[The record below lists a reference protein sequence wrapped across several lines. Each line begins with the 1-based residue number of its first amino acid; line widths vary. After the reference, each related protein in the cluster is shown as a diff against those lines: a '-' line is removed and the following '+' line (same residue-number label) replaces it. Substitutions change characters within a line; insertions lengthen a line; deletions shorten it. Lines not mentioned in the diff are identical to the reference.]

1 MAIKIEKTFQVEEPL
16 ERVWKFLSDPRKV
29 ANCVPG
35 VQITEAVDDRTYKG
49 LIKVQVGPSITDYKG
64 QARIERLDEQSH
76 EIEMVGK
83 GQDVRGKGSASMK
96 MTGKV
101 RSLPEG
107 GSEVVTVSEVTVVGL
122 LAQLGARM
130 INEVS
135 NKMFEQF
142 TVNLQRQLEKERL
155 AESGSAPSQPQ
166 ESNAE
171 AQPIKAL
178 PLVSSALWEGI
189 ARSMKQI
196 FRGPKE
202 RLCIESEVGG
212 IRWLQKDL
220 DARRE

>member
-1 MAIKIEKTFQVEEPL
+1 MAIKIEKVFQVQEPL
-16 ERVWKFLSDPRKV
+16 ESVWKFLSDPLKV
-29 ANCVPG
+29 AKCVPG
-35 VQITEAVDDRTYKG
+35 AQITEAVDDRTYKG

-64 QARIERLDEQSH
+64 QLRIERQDDQAH

-101 RSLPEG
+101 RSLQEG
-107 GSEVVTVSEVTVVGL
+107 SSEIITVSEVNVVGL

-135 NKMFEQF
+135 SKMFEQF

-155 AESGSAPSQPQ
+155 VESGSAPSQPE

-178 PLVSSALWEGI
+178 PLVASALGEGI
-189 ARSMKQI
+189 ARSVKQI

-202 RLCIESEVGG
+202 H
-212 IRWLQKDL
+212 
-220 DARRE
+220 

>member
-1 MAIKIEKTFQVEEPL
+1 MAIKIEKVFQVQEPL
-16 ERVWKFLSDPRKV
+16 ESVWKFLSDPLKV
-29 ANCVPG
+29 AKCVPG
-35 VQITEAVDDRTYKG
+35 AQITEAVDDRTYKG

-64 QARIERLDEQSH
+64 QLRIERQDDQAH

-107 GSEVVTVSEVTVVGL
+107 ASEVVTVSEVNVVGL

-142 TVNLQRQLEKERL
+142 TINLVRQLEKERSV
-155 AESGSAPSQPQ
+155 ESASAPSQP
-166 ESNAE
+166 EENAAE

-178 PLVSSALWEGI
+178 PLVASAIGEGI
-189 ARSMKQI
+189 ARSVKQI
-196 FRGPKE
+196 FGGPKE
-202 RLCIESEVGG
+202 P
-212 IRWLQKDL
+212 
-220 DARRE
+220 

>member
-1 MAIKIEKTFQVEEPL
+1 MAIKIEKTFQVQEPL
-16 ERVWKFLSDPRKV
+16 ERVWKFLSDPIKV
-29 ANCVPG
+29 AKCVPG
-35 VQITEAVDDRTYKG
+35 AQITETVDDRTFKG

-64 QARIERLDEQSH
+64 QLHIERLDEQSH

-101 RSLPEG
+101 RSLPER
-107 GSEVVTVSEVTVVGL
+107 GSEVVTVSEVSVVGL

-155 AESGSAPSQPQ
+155 AESGSAPSQPE

-178 PLVSSALWEGI
+178 PLVASAIGEGI
-189 ARSMKQI
+189 ARSVKQI

-202 RLCIESEVGG
+202 P
-212 IRWLQKDL
+212 
-220 DARRE
+220 

>member
-1 MAIKIEKTFQVEEPL
+1 MAIKIEKVFQVQEPL
-16 ERVWKFLSDPRKV
+16 ESVWKFLSDPLKV
-29 ANCVPG
+29 AKCVPG
-35 VQITEAVDDRTYKG
+35 AQITEAVDDRTYKG

-64 QARIERLDEQSH
+64 QVRIERLDDQAH

-107 GSEVVTVSEVTVVGL
+107 ASEVVTVSEVNVVGL

-142 TVNLQRQLEKERL
+142 TINLLRQMEKERL
-155 AESGSAPSQPQ
+155 VESGSAASQPE

-178 PLVSSALWEGI
+178 PLVASAIGEGI
-189 ARSMKQI
+189 VRSMKQI
-196 FRGPKE
+196 LRGPKE
-202 RLCIESEVGG
+202 P
-212 IRWLQKDL
+212 
-220 DARRE
+220 

>member
-107 GSEVVTVSEVTVVGL
+107 GSEVVTVSEVNVVGL

-142 TVNLQRQLEKERL
+142 TANLRRELEKERSG
-155 AESGSAPSQPQ
+155 ESGASPSQT
-166 ESNAE
+166 EEAAAE
-171 AQPIKAL
+171 LQPIKAL
-178 PLVSSALWEGI
+178 PIVASVIGEGI
-189 ARSMKQI
+189 ARSVKQI
-196 FRGPKE
+196 FGGPK
-202 RLCIESEVGG
+202 
-212 IRWLQKDL
+212 DP
-220 DARRE
+220 

>member
-1 MAIKIEKTFQVEEPL
+1 MAIKIEKIFQVQEPL
-16 ERVWKFLSDPRKV
+16 ESVWKFLSDPLKV
-29 ANCVPG
+29 AKCVPG
-35 VQITEAVDDRTYKG
+35 AQITETVDDRTYKG

-64 QARIERLDEQSH
+64 QVRIERLDEQAH

-107 GSEVVTVSEVTVVGL
+107 RSEIITVSEVNVVGL
-122 LAQLGARM
+122 LAQLGARV

-135 NKMFEQF
+135 SKMFEQF

-155 AESGSAPSQPQ
+155 AESGSASSQPE

-178 PLVSSALWEGI
+178 PLVASAIGEGI
-189 ARSMKQI
+189 ARSVKQI

-202 RLCIESEVGG
+202 P
-212 IRWLQKDL
+212 
-220 DARRE
+220 

>member
-1 MAIKIEKTFQVEEPL
+1 MAIKIEKTFQVQERL
-16 ERVWKFLSDPRKV
+16 ERVWKFLSDPLKV
-29 ANCVPG
+29 AKCVPG
-35 VQITEAVDDRTYKG
+35 AQITETVDDRTFKG

-64 QARIERLDEQSH
+64 QLHIERLDEQSH

-101 RSLPEG
+101 RSLPER
-107 GSEVVTVSEVTVVGL
+107 GSEVVTVSEVSVVGL

-155 AESGSAPSQPQ
+155 AESGSAPSLLE

-178 PLVSSALWEGI
+178 PLVASAIGEGI
-189 ARSMKQI
+189 VRSMKQI
-196 FRGPKE
+196 LRGPKE
-202 RLCIESEVGG
+202 P
-212 IRWLQKDL
+212 
-220 DARRE
+220 

>member
-1 MAIKIEKTFQVEEPL
+1 MAIKIEKVFQVQEPL
-16 ERVWKFLSDPRKV
+16 ESVWKFLSDPLKV
-29 ANCVPG
+29 AKCVPG
-35 VQITEAVDDRTYKG
+35 AQITEAVDDRTYKG

-64 QARIERLDEQSH
+64 QLRIERLDDQAH

-101 RSLPEG
+101 RSLAEG
-107 GSEVVTVSEVTVVGL
+107 DSEVVTVSEVNVVGL

-142 TVNLQRQLEKERL
+142 TANLQRQLEKERL
-155 AESGSAPSQPQ
+155 AESGSAPSQP
-166 ESNAE
+166 EEGNPE

-178 PLVSSALWEGI
+178 PLVASAIGEGI
-189 ARSMKQI
+189 ARSVKQI
-196 FRGPKE
+196 FRGPKDE
-202 RLCIESEVGG
+202 FR
-212 IRWLQKDL
+212 
-220 DARRE
+220 

>member
-1 MAIKIEKTFQVEEPL
+1 MAIKIEKTFQVQERL
-16 ERVWKFLSDPRKV
+16 ERVWKFLSDPLKV
-29 ANCVPG
+29 AKCVPG
-35 VQITEAVDDRTYKG
+35 AQITETVDDRTFKG

-64 QARIERLDEQSH
+64 QLHIERLDEQSH

-101 RSLPEG
+101 RSLPER
-107 GSEVVTVSEVTVVGL
+107 GSEVVTVSEVSVVGL

-155 AESGSAPSQPQ
+155 AESGSAPSLLE

-178 PLVSSALWEGI
+178 PLVASAIGEGI
-189 ARSMKQI
+189 ARSVKQI
-196 FRGPKE
+196 FKGPKE
-202 RLCIESEVGG
+202 P
-212 IRWLQKDL
+212 
-220 DARRE
+220 

>member
-1 MAIKIEKTFQVEEPL
+1 MAIKIEKTFQVQERL
-16 ERVWKFLSDPRKV
+16 ERVWKFLSDPLKV
-29 ANCVPG
+29 AKCVPG
-35 VQITEAVDDRTYKG
+35 AQITETVDDRTFKG

-64 QARIERLDEQSH
+64 QLHIERLDEQSH

-101 RSLPEG
+101 RSLPER
-107 GSEVVTVSEVTVVGL
+107 GSEVVTVSEVNVVGL

-155 AESGSAPSQPQ
+155 TESGSAPSQPE

-178 PLVSSALWEGI
+178 PLVASAIGEGI
-189 ARSMKQI
+189 ARSVKQI
-196 FRGPKE
+196 FKGPKE
-202 RLCIESEVGG
+202 P
-212 IRWLQKDL
+212 
-220 DARRE
+220 